1 MTDLQYQTVT
11 IMSNEMRLYQAAL
24 ELDEVL
30 TENKIGYGIFGGW
43 AINALGSGRGTKDI
57 VAAEKED
64 VGRMFLG
71 KPGWNR
77 IPGQRQ
83 DYIAFLVG
91 ERTENVLVEFFPG
104 IRQRYHR
111 LKGVASTRAPV
122 STEAMQSTM

>member
-1 MTDLQYQTVT
+1 MEFLGVRPS
-11 IMSNEMRLYQAAL
+11 I
-24 ELDEVL
+24 
-30 TENKIGYGIFGGW
+30 
-43 AINALGSGRGTKDI
+43 ALGSDRSTKDVDCF

-64 VGRMFLG
+64 IGSMFLG

-104 IRQRYHR
+104 KFRF
-111 LKGVASTRAPV
+111 GSTI
-122 STEAMQSTM
+122 TD

>member
-24 ELDEVL
+24 KLDEVL

-57 VAAEKED
+57 DCFVAAEKED

-104 IRQRYHR
+104 KFEIRQRYHR
-111 LKGVASTRAPV
+111 LKGK
-122 STEAMQSTM
+122 

>member
-11 IMSNEMRLYQAAL
+11 TMSNEMRLYQAAL
-24 ELDEVL
+24 ELDKVL

-43 AINALGSGRGTKDI
+43 AINALGSDRGTKDI
-57 VAAEKED
+57 DCFVAAEKED

-71 KPGWNR
+71 KRGWNR

-104 IRQRYHR
+104 RFGFR
-111 LKGVASTRAPV
+111 
-122 STEAMQSTM
+122 